1 MPGLRGGKM
10 NERTPSQKLEII
22 VVGNGFI
29 IRWLDMSEIVN
40 DGKGVILD
48 TRVAETMGRATTI
61 VADFLKRML

>member
-1 MPGLRGGKM
+1 MS
-10 NERTPSQKLEII
+10 ERTPSQKLEIT

-40 DGKGVILD
+40 GKGVILD
-48 TRVAETMGRATTI
+48 TRVAETLGRATTI

>member
-1 MPGLRGGKM
+1 MS
-10 NERTPSQKLEII
+10 ERTPSQKLEII